1 MQVNTGLEIG
11 KGCFPEPR
19 GIGAGAHS
27 LSWIPVQTWCF
38 QTVDSEIC
46 EMSILPWSWKLA
58 IWWYSPILKRRSY
71 HAKSDSSS
79 SENSLECLQA
89 KETPCST
96 PMQREERGN
105 CCLCHNDRWYLC
117 GKEARV
123 DFWARRLWGWVPYTE
138 VMSMWE
144 RGTGGLLSKEA
155 LGMGS
160 VYWGECTNQQGCF
173 QSLVFCSF
181 SNGYYALFVRTSHVL
196 LFPTCANNAWPC
208 PVCVSWKENTCLKW
222 V

>member
-58 IWWYSPILKRRSY
+58 IWWYSPILKRMSY

-79 SENSLECLQA
+79 SENSFEFLQA

-123 DFWARRLWGWVPYTE
+123 DFWARRLWGWVLYTE
-138 VMSMWE
+138 VNVRINKDASN
-144 RGTGGLLSKEA
+144 LLFSVVLAMAIMHCLFELA
-155 LGMGS
+155 MCCFSPLVQTMHGHAQS
-160 VYWGECTNQQGCF
+160 VYPERRKRVWSEFNTMELTCTKQRLGKNEG
-173 QSLVFCSF
+173 
-181 SNGYYALFVRTSHVL
+181 AH
-196 LFPTCANNAWPC
+196 W
-208 PVCVSWKENTCLKW
+208 
-222 V
+222 